1 MGGMKLLP
9 VDRPKS
15 GKQTWRGL
23 HEKRERLEGKDMQ
36 KNERGIKMLST
47 LL

>member
-9 VDRPKS
+9 VHRPKS

-23 HEKRERLEGKDMQ
+23 HERKRLEGKDMQ
-36 KNERGIKMLST
+36 KNERGIKVLST